1 MFYIYIKTEIIQN
14 NISISKLLIIKVYI
28 RLKLKSKHILGRDT
42 NMFYLDDK
50 TDNNETDY
58 RKIPRYKP
66 EILYYMPSRALSRTR
81 SAARVVCCVSIGH
94 YNRLMSQSR
103 MKP

>member
-58 RKIPRYKP
+58 RRIPRYKP

>member
-1 MFYIYIKTEIIQN
+1 
-14 NISISKLLIIKVYI
+14 
-28 RLKLKSKHILGRDT
+28 
-42 NMFYLDDK
+42 MFYLVDK

-58 RKIPRYKP
+58 TRCKP
-66 EILYYMPSRALSRTR
+66 DILYYMPSRALSRTR